1 MSGLAGARGLVTAC
15 RIHHEDKVWDEPRG
29 LLVRESSVTFGESC
43 ARMATATPQSLPRT
57 LNATVLFGFR
67 ILKWQH
73 DSDKHPLKLEVA
85 YATGTLT
92 EVPEDRMVSGKLDA
106 VFGTFEADEVWVGY
120 SHAMGITTYPFTV
133 KTRLTIPFQRAKGNK
148 KKGFQLVPWAFT
160 LASDFGP
167 HHLLGISVLNPNDD
181 DESDPRLSVCTE
193 LSTR

>member
-1 MSGLAGARGLVTAC
+1 
-15 RIHHEDKVWDEPRG
+15 
-29 LLVRESSVTFGESC
+29 
-43 ARMATATPQSLPRT
+43 MATATPQSLPRT

-67 ILKWQH
+67 ILKSQH

-92 EVPEDRMVSGKLDA
+92 EVPEDGMVSGKLDA
-106 VFGTFEADEVWVGY
+106 
-120 SHAMGITTYPFTV
+120 HAMGITTYPFTV

-148 KKGFQLVPWAFT
+148 KKGFQLVPWAFA